1 MLRKIVLPRI
11 FFNAM
16 FNGTAT
22 SFYFDKIRNV
32 LYNVIIGF
40 QVGKEGIPMS
50 SFKIRMANKFARNS
64 CNAWQ
69 SSGVI
74 RRFSRWAYRR
84 IMEKGATDY
93 PYADPEFANWP
104 EDDSKDHY
112 TLISDSAGFVI
123 RRSTSYIAWK
133 IKCTTGKWPT
143 RPEPGERA
151 PGEHAFDAK
160 HWGEILE
167 HNGWKP
173 YGPVTT
179 NMARVGEYIGV
190 VPGEGEF
197 GLVVWLEEVLI
208 VSSNGQEKSPNIC
221 WRVSTY
227 EDFQKVYL
235 RIPYTDDPSIRW
247 YGYIS

>member
-1 MLRKIVLPRI
+1 
-11 FFNAM
+11 
-16 FNGTAT
+16 
-22 SFYFDKIRNV
+22 
-32 LYNVIIGF
+32 
-40 QVGKEGIPMS
+40 MS
-50 SFKIRMANKFARNS
+50 SFKINLANKFAKNS

-69 SSGVI
+69 SSGII
-74 RRFSRWAYRR
+74 RSFSRKAYRR

-133 IKCTTGKWPT
+133 IKCATGAWPT

-173 YGPVTT
+173 YGPVTL
-179 NMARVGEYIGV
+179 NMASHANFIGV
-190 VPGEGEF
+190 LPDEDEF

-208 VSSNGQEKSPNIC
+208 VPSNSRKNQSTPSIS

-227 EDFQKVYL
+227 ENFEKKYL
-235 RIPYTDDPSIRW
+235 QIPYTDDPSIRW
-247 YGYIS
+247 YGKE

>member
-1 MLRKIVLPRI
+1 
-11 FFNAM
+11 
-16 FNGTAT
+16 
-22 SFYFDKIRNV
+22 
-32 LYNVIIGF
+32 
-40 QVGKEGIPMS
+40 MS
-50 SFKIRMANKFARNS
+50 SFKIRLANKFAKNS
-64 CNAWQ
+64 CSAWQ
-69 SSGVI
+69 SSRVI

-84 IMEKGATDY
+84 IMEKGKAEY
-93 PYADPEFANWP
+93 PYADQEFANWP

-133 IKCTTGKWPT
+133 IKRTTGKWPT

-167 HNGWKP
+167 HNGWVP
-173 YGPVTT
+173 YGPVTP
-179 NMARVGEYIGV
+179 NMASRGDYIGV
-190 VPGEGEF
+190 LPDEGEF

-208 VSSNGQEKSPNIC
+208 VSSNGQKKSPDIC

-227 EDFQKVYL
+227 ENFQKTYL
-235 RIPYTDDPSIRW
+235 RIPHTDDPSIRW